1 MMEREMIDWDKPIET
16 VGGLAAKVISRDFRS
31 RGLGICVLVQIEEP
45 NHSYTA
51 SYYQDGKAIALGP
64 ELRNRKVKREGWVNV
79 YTSLFEEGKAMITKI
94 YESEEAA
101 KAIASSDVIATVK
114 IEWEE

>member
-1 MMEREMIDWDKPIET
+1 MIDWDKPIET
-16 VGGLAAKVISRDFRS
+16 VGGLAAKVISRDFKS

-64 ELRNRKVKREGWVNV
+64 ELRNRKTKREGWINI
-79 YTSLFEEGKAMITKI
+79 YRDDRTGEAIYKTKEDAEG
-94 YESEEAA
+94 
-101 KAIASSDVIATVK
+101 SSTFKIATIK